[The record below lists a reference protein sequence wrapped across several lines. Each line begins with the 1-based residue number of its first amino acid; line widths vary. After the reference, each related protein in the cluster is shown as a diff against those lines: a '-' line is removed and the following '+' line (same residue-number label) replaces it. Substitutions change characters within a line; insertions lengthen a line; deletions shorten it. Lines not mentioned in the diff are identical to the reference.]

1 MTRMAT
7 TTIAVLFVV
16 SGCTLHKPLQLA
28 KERKSTGKVVGYVD
42 AIPPEGDAEREARHR
57 KIAERRK
64 QPTLVMV
71 HRGASKF
78 APENTLEAY
87 AAAMDYGADGVEID
101 IRRSAD
107 GVLYLFHDDTLDR
120 MTEGEGKVAGRTYY
134 ALLQFPFKNT
144 DAAFRDTR
152 IPTLDALL
160 VLARQRAMLVH
171 LDVKEAGL
179 QEDMIAMFDKA
190 NIWDHI
196 VSINKGNAEKLLERP
211 GLQLYGYKG
220 WVEEA
225 GDLNNPEVVKR
236 FLARPAKM
244 IFCREDPRT
253 ALRILGRDQTHN
265 PVPLPDGIR
274 KEWSPKSVA
283 RQNEIRWMEASN
295 LPWIAS
301 RRLLQP

>member
-1 MTRMAT
+1 MIRSAT
-7 TTIAVLFVV
+7 TTIAVLFVI
-16 SGCTLHKPLQLA
+16 SGCTLQKPVQLA
-28 KERKSTGKVVGYVD
+28 KERKPTGKVVGYVD
-42 AIPPEGDAEREARHR
+42 AISSEGDAERQARHR
-57 KIAERRK
+57 KIATRRK

-71 HRGASKF
+71 HRGASGF

-120 MTEGEGKVAGRTYY
+120 MTEGEGKVVGRTYY
-134 ALLQFPFKNT
+134 ELLQLPFKNT

-152 IPTLDALL
+152 IPTLDAFL
-160 VLARQRAMLVH
+160 VVARQRAMLVH

-179 QEDMIAMFDKA
+179 QNDMIAMFDKA
-190 NIWDHI
+190 DIWDHI
-196 VSINKGNAEKLLERP
+196 VSINKENANNLLERP

-220 WVEEA
+220 WIEQA

-244 IFCREDPRT
+244 IFCDNDPRP
-253 ALRILGRDQTHN
+253 ALRILGRDQAHN
-265 PVPLPDGIR
+265 PVALPGGIR
-274 KEWSPKSVA
+274 KEWSPK
-283 RQNEIRWMEASN
+283 
-295 LPWIAS
+295 PT
-301 RRLLQP
+301 P